1 MNVPLIFVVM
11 SYPLFVAMRAM
22 VIKPARR
29 RNGGF
34 EITLSCSDRLGLRHY
49 TVGMMINIAMVEDDE
64 RVRRSMARA
73 IEASGRMQLVYET
86 DQAGQALLWMNDHMR
101 EPPHVWLVDLGLPDG
116 NGLDVIKAASRH
128 CPDSQI
134 MVVSMFGDEAKVL
147 DSIAAGATGYLL
159 KGQGDEDL
167 VEHIDDMLDGGSPIS
182 PLIARQLL
190 QRMKASRSFTRAV
203 EGAPGQEPPVLTERE
218 QMVLQLIARGYS
230 YDEVAAEAALS
241 PNTVRHHIKNI
252 YSKLSV
258 HSKNGAIFEAT
269 KRGWIRMD

>member
-1 MNVPLIFVVM
+1 
-11 SYPLFVAMRAM
+11 M
-22 VIKPARR
+22 VLKRVGR
-29 RNGGF
+29 HKGGF
-34 EITLSCSDRLGLRHY
+34 EITRPCGDTHGPRDY
-49 TVGMMINIAMVEDDE
+49 TAGMKIDIAMVEDDE

-73 IEASGRMQLVYET
+73 IEASGRMQLVYQT
-86 DQAGQALLWMNDHMR
+86 DQAGQALLWMHDYMR
-101 EPPHVWLVDLGLPDG
+101 QPPQVWLVDLGLPDG

-128 CPDSQI
+128 CPGSQI

-167 VEHIDDMLDGGSPIS
+167 IEHIDDMLDGGSPIS

-190 QRMKASRSFTRAV
+190 LRMKASRSFARAT
-203 EGAPGQEPPVLTERE
+203 EGAPVQGPDPLTERE
-218 QMVLQLIARGYS
+218 QMVLHLIARGYS

-258 HSKNGAIFEAT
+258 HSKNEAIFEAT
-269 KRGWIRMD
+269 RRGWIRMD